1 MGKRNPYECIVPG
14 CTKQGSISALKQH
27 FRDKHGDFDIA
38 ETTLKSL
45 IENGAKV
52 PMTATGSPRLG
63 PGKPSTGGQKQFLYG
78 LVCGMIIANLLWIAT
93 KIACRYGYVCPEIE
107 RLLG

>member
-1 MGKRNPYECIVPG
+1 MGKRNPYHCVAPG

-38 ETTLKSL
+38 ESTLKSL

-52 PMTATGSPRLG
+52 PMPTGSVRLT
-63 PGKPSTGGQKQFLYG
+63 PGKPRDGGPKQFLYG
-78 LVCGMIIANLLWIAT
+78 FVWGMIVANLLWLAT
-93 KIACRYGYVCPEIE
+93 TIACRYGYVCPEIE